1 MIEIE
6 TILAA
11 IVLYCSYNDPNYS
24 KASRESCFNVA
35 GNCSIFENG
44 KFERD
49 DKKLR
54 ACFYKARKQLKGV
67 LNEKR
72 V

>member
-1 MIEIE
+1 MIELE

-11 IVLYCSYNDPNYS
+11 IVIYCSYNDPNYS
-24 KASRESCFNVA
+24 RASREACFNEA

-44 KFERD
+44 KFEKD
-49 DKKLR
+49 DNKRR
-54 ACFYKARKQLKGV
+54 ACFYKARKQLNGV
-67 LNEKR
+67 INEKR